1 MVATRATEDNES
13 DEATSNAHLAF
24 PGHSHSYIPS
34 MPSWFSSST
43 AAHVSF
49 PSAAP
54 RSRKSSQELRGLEST
69 RSSKQQ
75 RRFPKASPRGRLQ
88 YGPRSTTGPSVGR
101 ARWDLLLPLSFQRAA
116 GTAGLQGHGPLGWPW
131 RADGPGW
138 SACLPVGEACKC
150 SMQGIR
156 FLDRGSRVSCSGDGN
171 ACCRGKSVTPVIG
184 RDRHEMT
191 VHPSLPRDGSLVTFL
206 IDRQDPSQFW
216 RGWRL
221 ATPEQGGLPAPRLF
235 TSRLPAG
242 LRPSD
247 QNRNLPAASR
257 ERHAVLHHP

>member
-88 YGPRSTTGPSVGR
+88 YGPRSTTGPSVGGRDGISCCHFHFRGPQERLACRDMVPLAGRGEPMDR
-101 ARWDLLLPLSFQRAA
+101 AGVLVC
-116 GTAGLQGHGPLGWPW
+116 PLGKHASAAC
-131 RADGPGW
+131 RA
-138 SACLPVGEACKC
+138 SAFWTGEAGCPALG
-150 SMQGIR
+150 METHAVG
-156 FLDRGSRVSCSGDGN
+156 
-171 ACCRGKSVTPVIG
+171 
-184 RDRHEMT
+184 
-191 VHPSLPRDGSLVTFL
+191 GSL
-206 IDRQDPSQFW
+206 
-216 RGWRL
+216 
-221 ATPEQGGLPAPRLF
+221 
-235 TSRLPAG
+235 SRL
-242 LRPSD
+242 S
-247 QNRNLPAASR
+247 
-257 ERHAVLHHP
+257 